1 MNSTA
6 AAVAIDALVQLL
18 KGAIQI
24 TSLIQKARDEGR
36 DISAAELDV
45 LSQNAEY
52 ALVTLK
58 STIASTTIKG

>member
-6 AAVAIDALVQLL
+6 AAAIDALVQLL